1 MGILQASQVP
11 FASTC
16 SSSSSC
22 PPAAPKTLSAC
33 KSLAVN
39 VKLSKVCSSTSLR
52 LRKIGGGVVGVG
64 KEGVQ
69 PVRIGEDDDGHDTS
83 LSATAQP
90 EEDEDLQC
98 VRQIQRVLQLLRKN
112 RDMLFSE
119 VKLTVMIEDP
129 REVERR
135 RLLGIEDPDAP
146 TRDDLVEALEQV
158 NEGKIPTNRVAL
170 RMLAEEMT
178 NWPNI
183 EVEALK
189 KQRSKSL
196 YARATDTGIDPKEVA
211 KRLNIDW
218 DSAAEI
224 EDVGINDE
232 TEVPSAVGY
241 GALYLVTA
249 FPVII
254 GISVVLIL
262 FYNSLQ

>member
-52 LRKIGGGVVGVG
+52 LRKTGGGVVGVG

-69 PVRIGEDDDGHDTS
+69 PVRIDEDDDSHDTS

-119 VKLTVMIEDP
+119 RILEKS
-129 REVERR
+129 REGGC
-135 RLLGIEDPDAP
+135 L
-146 TRDDLVEALEQV
+146 
-158 NEGKIPTNRVAL
+158 AL
-170 RMLAEEMT
+170 RILMPLPGMISSKLW
-178 NWPNI
+178 N
-183 EVEALK
+183 K
-189 KQRSKSL
+189 SMKGRSPL
-196 YARATDTGIDPKEVA
+196 I
-211 KRLNIDW
+211 
-218 DSAAEI
+218 
-224 EDVGINDE
+224 
-232 TEVPSAVGY
+232 
-241 GALYLVTA
+241 
-249 FPVII
+249 
-254 GISVVLIL
+254 VLL
-262 FYNSLQ
+262 SGC

>member
-22 PPAAPKTLSAC
+22 PAVAPKSLSAC
-33 KSLAVN
+33 KSLAMN

-52 LRKIGGGVVGVG
+52 LRKIGGGVVGV
-64 KEGVQ
+64 
-69 PVRIGEDDDGHDTS
+69 
-83 LSATAQP
+83 ATAQP

-183 EVEALK
+183 EV
-189 KQRSKSL
+189 
-196 YARATDTGIDPKEVA
+196 
-211 KRLNIDW
+211 
-218 DSAAEI
+218 
-224 EDVGINDE
+224 
-232 TEVPSAVGY
+232 
-241 GALYLVTA
+241 
-249 FPVII
+249 
-254 GISVVLIL
+254 VV
-262 FYNSLQ
+262 